1 MTIDFIAFSEA
12 EHRKSHGLK
21 IPAYIP
27 EGYITEASQRI
38 PAYRRLA
45 ELTTVKELN
54 ELIQI
59 WRDRFGRPP
68 EEVDTLLRCTELK
81 LQAHRAGCSSLEIKD
96 HKLML
101 MRKGDYILI
110 NGKFPRLREKSP
122 PRERLLE
129 AVDLLRQL

>member
-1 MTIDFIAFSEA
+1 MRRDWNA
-12 EHRKSHGLK
+12 
-21 IPAYIP
+21 
-27 EGYITEASQRI
+27 ASALLVPLRRAHKKTDLLA
-38 PAYRRLA
+38 PSASASPPYRQLA

-81 LQAHRAGCSSLEIKD
+81 LQAYRAGCSSLEIKD

-101 MRKGDYILI
+101 MRRGDYILL

-129 AVDLLRQL
+129 AVDLVRQL